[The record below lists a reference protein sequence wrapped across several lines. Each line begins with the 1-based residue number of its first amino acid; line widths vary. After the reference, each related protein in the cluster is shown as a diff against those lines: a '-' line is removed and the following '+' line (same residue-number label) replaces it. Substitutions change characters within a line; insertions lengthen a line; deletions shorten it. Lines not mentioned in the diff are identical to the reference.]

1 MNFVLLL
8 NKKEDIFNNMEL
20 MVTTDLVDNGKK
32 ENTID
37 VYGAHQLFC
46 N

>member
-1 MNFVLLL
+1 
-8 NKKEDIFNNMEL
+8 MEL

-46 N
+46 NWHSSKYILLWFL